1 MSKFLN
7 RNCDNTVKC
16 CELLTLGV
24 NFYAAVCVGRGGVLS
39 HFSCV
44 RLFSIPWSVACQ
56 APLSME
62 FSRQEYWSG
71 LPCPSP
77 GDLSNPEIEPGS
89 PALQADSS
97 PSELPDKLCFYAA
110 IETNTM
116 DKDTPS

>member
-116 DKDTPS
+116 D